1 MHAVFVD
8 LRSPKE
14 FNEDHLPNAVNI
26 PLLNDEERHLVG
38 TVYKKDGST
47 VAKEIGLELVA
58 PKLPLIV
65 KKIKQLDNQNPVVIY
80 CWRGGL
86 RSRSLT
92 QVLNLMGVSTYRLT
106 GGYKAFRKHVYDFF
120 QKKLPYKLVVLHGL
134 TGTGKTDIILELQ
147 KLGKP
152 AIDLEGLAN
161 NRGSVF
167 GSVGLGP
174 QYSQKKFETR
184 LFQVCKSIQK
194 GSFVVVEGESKRL
207 GRNFIPD
214 SFFEAMN
221 NGINVLVHDNLER
234 RITRIVDEYKEDSQ
248 ENTDAILHSISCLK
262 KRLGKK
268 VISNLSEMLLAG
280 NVHSVVEYLLINYYD
295 PLYNYPKQFEDECSI
310 SLSGTDP
317 QASARTL
324 VKYLNR

>member
-1 MHAVFVD
+1 MHTVFVD

-14 FNEDHLPNAVNI
+14 FDEDHVPNAVNI

-38 TVYKKDGST
+38 TAYKQDGST
-47 VAKEIGLELVA
+47 IAKEIGLEFVA

-65 KKIKQLDNQNPVVIY
+65 KEIKELYNHNPVVIY

-92 QVLNLMGVSTYRLT
+92 QVLNLMGISAYRLT

-120 QKKLPYKLVVLHGL
+120 QEEMPYKFVVLHGL

-167 GSVGLGP
+167 GSVGLGA
-174 QYSQKKFETR
+174 QYSQKKFETK
-184 LFQVCKSIQK
+184 LCQACKSIQP

-221 NGINVLVHDNLER
+221 NGINVLVYDELER
-234 RITRIVDEYKEDSQ
+234 RITRIVDEYKEDTQ
-248 ENTDAILHSISCLK
+248 ENTDAILHAISCLK

-268 VISNLSEMLLAG
+268 AISTLSEMLLAG
-280 NVHSVVEYLLINYYD
+280 NVHSVVEYLLVNYYD
-295 PLYNYPKQFEDECSI
+295 PLYNYPKKFENECSI

-317 QASARTL
+317 QTSARTL
-324 VKYLNR
+324 VSYLNI